1 MNISKKDEIGFQ
13 MNKDAEGNE
22 YVFKTPQTN
31 YWGIVTGVLVPSKG
45 GGVACKDIDPEPGD
59 LKFVMNDINI
69 SEILYEVQTEIVVAW
84 ILENV
89 DSSDVPAD
97 EGNDEALIY
106 NLVHLAR
113 DGVAYEPYAY
123 KPHQDKEIKSWDM

>member
-1 MNISKKDEIGFQ
+1 

-22 YVFKTPQTN
+22 YTFNTPSGA
-31 YWGIVTGVLVPSKG
+31 WGTVTAVLVPSKG
-45 GGVACKDIDPEPGD
+45 GGAHIEKIDPESGHLELTTHD
-59 LKFVMNDINI
+59 LA
-69 SEILYEVQTEIVVAW
+69 EVPDEVKTEIIVAW